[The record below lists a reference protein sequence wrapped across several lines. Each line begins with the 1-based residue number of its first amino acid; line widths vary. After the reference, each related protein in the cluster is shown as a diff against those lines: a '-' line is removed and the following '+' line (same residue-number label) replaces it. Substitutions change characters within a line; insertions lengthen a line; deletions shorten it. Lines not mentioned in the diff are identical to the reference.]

1 MIIGGITFTGSIV
14 AFLKLAGRVSSR
26 PLNLPGKHLINGSLL
41 GANILTMGA
50 FLTASTAA
58 PMFLAACLAGNT
70 VLSFAK
76 GWLTTAAIGGADMR
90 EF

>member
-1 MIIGGITFTGSIV
+1 
-14 AFLKLAGRVSSR
+14 
-26 PLNLPGKHLINGSLL
+26 
-41 GANILTMGA
+41 MGA